1 MAFTY
6 SLAQYVAHKTNVA
19 QQYTP
24 QKHYRLPHPGQ
35 GILGTAPAIYASQHT
50 TLPSAFSIMPPQDPT
65 WHMDTVSRK
74 LHELDGITCKH
85 VTVHVFPNIESVTLI
100 RLLSEFNFPISKVT
114 PWTLESSVSFKC
126 LNALCIRNMYVGDED
141 IKLLGSTRGK
151 DIRILKIKGGSQNG
165 VSKSGLMH
173 VAKYCNQLR
182 TFCFKDNSINRVDL
196 CGNWLRELALHNK
209 VIESLHFNIGFDRYD
224 GNALTLLA
232 KNCSKTLVSLKIGRC
247 SLSKLGEAFRHAV
260 RLEDF
265 DGA

>member
-1 MAFTY
+1 
-6 SLAQYVAHKTNVA
+6 
-19 QQYTP
+19 
-24 QKHYRLPHPGQ
+24 
-35 GILGTAPAIYASQHT
+35 
-50 TLPSAFSIMPPQDPT
+50 
-65 WHMDTVSRK
+65 
-74 LHELDGITCKH
+74 
-85 VTVHVFPNIESVTLI
+85 
-100 RLLSEFNFPISKVT
+100 
-114 PWTLESSVSFKC
+114 
-126 LNALCIRNMYVGDED
+126 
-141 IKLLGSTRGK
+141 
-151 DIRILKIKGGSQNG
+151 
-165 VSKSGLMH
+165 MH

-265 DGA
+265 DGAYFDKHDEAFKFPPNMHSLGIFSLPETSYPLVLPLVNQLRELNLRSSYSNEYKCHCFLIKKCPNLEVLLDD